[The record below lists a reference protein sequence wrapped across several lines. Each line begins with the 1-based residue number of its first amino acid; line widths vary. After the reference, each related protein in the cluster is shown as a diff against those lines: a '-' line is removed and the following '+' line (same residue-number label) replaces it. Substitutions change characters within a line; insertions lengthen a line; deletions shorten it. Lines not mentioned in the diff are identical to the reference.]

1 MKLNQV
7 KYKILDESLE
17 ASFSDTYQ
25 GISDIPFLDAEKNFE
40 NNRKLVNDRLKD
52 KKKEVEDFINHENK
66 LIDKTNK
73 KVKEENEMNNKLMK
87 LTECINSF
95 VNNNFK
101 RNKYKDYKLE
111 SLNKN
116 SVKLLI
122 ENANEYKIKYTIGKL
137 NEKFTFKY
145 LFNKEQ
151 LTEWVNV
158 NIKKGTLKEDWRE
171 IQSNGKHVQHFRDDA
186 LAVDKEFADRIVQCV
201 DEYIAEADR
210 GVITYEQLTKYAKKL
225 GINDAPYSEL
235 NKIWHD
241 VQDVTNYYG
250 FNTEDYK
257 LGMSRLDAASA
268 FAEVVNQLARDY
280 RKNNPDQNKLNKL
293 DAINFIKKLVND
305 EDSYINDS
313 EGLKYIKS
321 NVFRDIKKMVKDN
334 NITQE
339 ELNAIDSNLFD
350 KEYGYNML
358 EGKLVKRNKKQIKE
372 DVEAVDISLDTEDD
386 EEDKNY
392 YVITPNE
399 LKEKVI
405 VELDKQNYESD
416 TMDEYTTFIDDN
428 IKEVYSSLP
437 IEEHTNEDGNTF
449 IGFSTNEDYE
459 LQLKVVFVM
468 NDDRVFICDDQF
480 SLTVKDIVD
489 AHLFKEL
496 TDEESEL
503 FNIDDYFNN
512 ELEFDDEIYFDD
524 DVEGL
529 ESYGSIEYDEDRV
542 LLEKEPFELNED
554 LSENTLLR
562 EINKMGKRQEL
573 EFLLEDMYPEG
584 CSEETLKS
592 LLNENADWIR
602 SMLGM

>member
-280 RKNNPDQNKLNKL
+280 RKNNPDQNKL
-293 DAINFIKKLVND
+293 DAINFIKELVND